1 MKTYFRYLLVIL
13 FVGYLTPVTKTLATT
28 SQGSTTLDNT
38 QELTSETLVKST
50 DHQTH
55 KAAINPDTP
64 SRQVNLPPIWLALPF
79 IFLLLMIATGPLLYE
94 RFWHQHYAKV
104 AVGLAGFVM
113 AYYIFRMHNLARPFE
128 ALMEYLQFMALI
140 SALYMAAGGIL
151 IKIRRHRYP
160 AVINVG
166 ILLIGAILSNL
177 IGTTGASMLLIRPYI
192 RFNRDRSKVF
202 HIIFFILIVSNIGGA
217 LTPIGDP
224 PLFLGFLKGVPFLW
238 TLQHNIQPWLLI
250 LSLLIVAFYVFDANR
265 PEDDNPPAIPTD
277 KPILTILG
285 KRNFFWLMII
295 ILAVFVDPHIFNWVP
310 AISYDGHSFS
320 FVREVILVSVA
331 GLCYFCANKPA
342 LQGNEFS
349 FAPLREVIFIFIGI
363 FGTMLPALSLI
374 STYAQ
379 SSAASALITPN
390 SLYWGA
396 GILSSVLD
404 NAPTYLNFLAASM
417 ASQGADLANPVD
429 VQAYAMGGV
438 FAHSVLRLKAI
449 SIASVFFGAMT
460 YIGNGPNFMVK
471 SIAEHSGIPMPSFFG
486 YTMRF
491 AVPLLLPLLFVVW
504 LIYFFFIYI

>member
-1 MKTYFRYLLVIL
+1 MKTYFKCLLAIL
-13 FVGYLTPVTKTLATT
+13 FVGYLAPVTQTLATT
-28 SQGSTTLDNT
+28 SEGSTTLHET
-38 QELTSETLVKST
+38 QEPTSEELGKST
-50 DHQTH
+50 DQQIPQATISPATSG
-55 KAAINPDTP
+55 K
-64 SRQVNLPPIWLALPF
+64 QVDQPPTWLALPF
-79 IFLLLMIATGPLLYE
+79 ICLLLMIATGPLLYA
-94 RFWHQHYAKV
+94 RFWHQHYAKLTI
-104 AVGLAGFVM
+104 GLAGFVM
-113 AYYIFRMHNLARPFE
+113 AYYIFRMHSLARPFE
-128 ALMEYLQFMALI
+128 ALMEYLQFIALI
-140 SALYMAAGGIL
+140 SALYMAAGGIF

-166 ILLIGAILSNL
+166 ILLMGAILSNL

-192 RFNRDRSKVF
+192 RFNRHRSKVF
-202 HIIFFILIVSNIGGA
+202 HIIFFIIIVSNIGGA

-224 PLFLGFLKGVPFLW
+224 PLFLGFLKGVPFFWALR
-238 TLQHNIQPWLLI
+238 HNLQPWLLI

-265 PEDDNPPAIPTD
+265 PEDDNPPAIPAD

-295 ILAVFVDPHIFNWVP
+295 ILAVFIDPHIFNWVP
-310 AISYDGHSFS
+310 AIYYDGHSFS
-320 FVREVILVSVA
+320 FVREFILFSVA
-331 GLCYFCANKPA
+331 GLCYYCASKPA
-342 LQGNEFS
+342 LQSNEFS
-349 FAPLREVIFIFIGI
+349 FAPLREVILIFIGI
-363 FGTMLPALSLI
+363 FGTMVPALTLI

-379 SSAASALITPN
+379 SPATSAMITPN
-390 SLYWGA
+390 TLYWSA
-396 GILSSVLD
+396 GIFSSILD

-417 ASQGADLANPVD
+417 ASQGADLANPAD
-429 VQAYAMGGV
+429 VQAYAMGGL